1 MALLIFIF
9 HRYYA
14 AQVTRSKKEQEVYL
28 HQLEDSVEEIERLE
42 AGWKL
47 DWTCLSLGKKLASG
61 AYGDVC
67 RAILNDTL
75 TVAVKT
81 LRDTDQINLFE
92 DAEIRLLQRARHP
105 RLVMFV
111 GAGYIDND
119 ENKGIFVVMEYMNYG
134 SLTSFLHNNSRR
146 LEEKIPL
153 LKDVA
158 EGMAF
163 LHSVCKVLHR
173 DLKSDNCLLVKNPKT
188 GKIRCKVGDFG
199 LSRFS
204 QPQTSRSKLLSTSSS
219 FSTQES
225 SSKTRRSSLKER
237 MGSTWCSSAKR
248 ENFNRIS

>member
-1 MALLIFIF
+1 M
-9 HRYYA
+9 
-14 AQVTRSKKEQEVYL
+14 
-28 HQLEDSVEEIERLE
+28 
-42 AGWKL
+42 
-47 DWTCLSLGKKLASG
+47 LS
-61 AYGDVC
+61 
-67 RAILNDTL
+67 RAFSLYPSCTNQ
-75 TVAVKT
+75 VAVKT
-81 LRDTDQINLFE
+81 LRDTDMVNLFE

-119 ENKGIFVVMEYMNYG
+119 EKRGIFVVMEYMNYG